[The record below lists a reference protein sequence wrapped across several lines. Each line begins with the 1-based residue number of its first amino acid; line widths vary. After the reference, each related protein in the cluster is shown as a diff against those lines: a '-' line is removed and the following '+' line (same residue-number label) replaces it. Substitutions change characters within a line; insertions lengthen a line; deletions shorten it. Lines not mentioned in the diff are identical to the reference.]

1 MSETVYLA
9 LGTNLG
15 DRVEN
20 LRAALQALL
29 PLMDIQAA
37 SPVYET
43 PPWGYTDQP
52 AFLNMVVHGETVLLP
67 ADLLRELKRIEVELG
82 RQPNFRYGP
91 RLIDLDILFYG
102 QQTLELENLAIP
114 HPRLHE
120 RAFVLVPLSDL
131 APDLRHPL
139 LGKTV
144 TELLNTVERGEIRR
158 FEAVISAARVEP
170 AGPAGGSALI
180 HLPPFSPLVLG
191 KGRKPVTANL
201 NGHIYR
207 TSVFP
212 KDKTHQYMVIN
223 AEMRAEANLN
233 HGQVVAASLV
243 PDREPRSMEVPVDLA
258 RALDAEPE
266 AGARFA
272 RLAVSHQREY
282 VQWIEEAKK
291 PETRTRRI
299 QETLKKLL
307 A

>member
-1 MSETVYLA
+1 MSECVYLA

-15 DRVEN
+15 NRVEN

-29 PLMDIQAA
+29 PLVDIQAA

-52 AFLNMVVHGETVLLP
+52 AFLNMVLQANTELLP

-102 QQTLELENLAIP
+102 DQVVELETLGIP

-120 RAFVLVPLSDL
+120 RAFVLVPLADL
-131 APDLRHPL
+131 ALHLRHPL
-139 LGKTV
+139 MGKTV
-144 TELLNTVERGEIRR
+144 RDLLASVERGEIRP
-158 FEAVISAARVEP
+158 FEAVVYAPRVEP

-180 HLPPFSPLVLG
+180 HLPPFSPRVLG
-191 KGRKPVTANL
+191 KGRKPVVANL
-201 NGHIYR
+201 NGHVTR

-212 KDKTHQYMVIN
+212 EDKTRQYMVIN
-223 AEMRAEANLN
+223 AQMRAAGNLT

-243 PDREPRSMEVPVDLA
+243 PDREPRSIEIPTDLVQ
-258 RALDAEPE
+258 ALAAAPE
-266 AGARFA
+266 AQAAFN
-272 RLAVSHQREY
+272 RLALSHQREY
-282 VQWIEEAKK
+282 VRWIEEARR
-291 PETRTRRI
+291 PETRARRI
-299 QETLKKLL
+299 AETLKKLL